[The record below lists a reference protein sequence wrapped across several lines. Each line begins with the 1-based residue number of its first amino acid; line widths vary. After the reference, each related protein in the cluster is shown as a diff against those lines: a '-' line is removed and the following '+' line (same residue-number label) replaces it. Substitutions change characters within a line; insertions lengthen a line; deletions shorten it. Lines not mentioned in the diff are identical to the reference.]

1 MYQKTN
7 GLHSIQNHNLD
18 MFPGSSNQKVFFF
31 FQTDMSDM
39 IIQLRMRLVYL
50 NISLCMYIKID
61 FKV

>member
-7 GLHSIQNHNLD
+7 GLHSIQNHNLE
-18 MFPGSSNQKVFFF
+18 MFPGSPNQNVFF